1 MSTTDE
7 LFSQLL
13 CLDEL
18 VKVRLT
24 HKLYTGRELTNEEI
38 LMTYSN
44 DQILDICE
52 QFDNQIITDYPYLI
66 QSLAA
71 LNAYNLFEFT
81 GPVKELAQLKEE
93 IKMLES
99 ENEFVTVNSAEVS
112 DDMPDC
118 KKQSILHQSK

>member
-1 MSTTDE
+1 MSTHDE
-7 LFSQLL
+7 LISQLL

-44 DQILDICE
+44 EQILDICE

-66 QSLAA
+66 QSLAS
-71 LNAYNLFEFT
+71 LNAHNLFEFT
-81 GPVKELAQLKEE
+81 GSVRELAQLKEE
-93 IKMLES
+93 IEILEAG
-99 ENEFVTVNSAEVS
+99 NEFVTVNSSEVS

-118 KKQSILHQSK
+118 KKTKYPSSE